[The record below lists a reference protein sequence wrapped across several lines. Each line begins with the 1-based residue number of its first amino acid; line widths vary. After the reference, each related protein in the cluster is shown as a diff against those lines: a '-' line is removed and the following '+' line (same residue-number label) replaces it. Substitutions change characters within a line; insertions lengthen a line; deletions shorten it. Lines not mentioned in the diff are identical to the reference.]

1 MEVLQT
7 FMNNIWH
14 IENEIKQEKG
24 TEAPALK
31 VGRQLIPKVNKNKI
45 ENSEGSLLFLP
56 TCFQTLLYG
65 QLINS
70 LLFVPND
77 SEYTW

>member
-1 MEVLQT
+1 MEVLQC

-31 VGRQLIPKVNKNKI
+31 IGRQLIPKVNKNKI
-45 ENSEGSLLFLP
+45 EKSERSAAFSSYLFSNATIRP
-56 TCFQTLLYG
+56 AY
-65 QLINS
+65 
-70 LLFVPND
+70 
-77 SEYTW
+77 